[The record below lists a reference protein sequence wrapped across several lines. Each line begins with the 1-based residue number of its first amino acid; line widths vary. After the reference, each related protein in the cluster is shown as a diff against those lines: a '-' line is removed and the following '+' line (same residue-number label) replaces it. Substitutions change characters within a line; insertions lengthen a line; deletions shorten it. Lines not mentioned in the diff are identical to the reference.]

1 MTIKTIIIDDEQHA
15 RNLIRAY
22 LEPFN
27 EIEVI
32 TECQN
37 GFDGLKAIQEFN
49 PDLIFLDIQMPKI
62 TGFEML
68 ELLEKVPVVIF
79 STAYDQYAIKAFELN
94 AADYLLKPY
103 DENRFGKAVAKA
115 IERIGN
121 AADSALPV
129 KEIIDSHQ
137 EESGSL
143 DRIIVKTGNKIKVI
157 PVEKVEYIE
166 AYDDYVNIFTP
177 EGRFIKQQT
186 MGYYEKHLNSKE
198 FARVH
203 RSHIVRLNQIVQI
216 EPYEKDS
223 KVLVLRSGVKIKVS
237 RSGLKVL
244 KEKLGL

>member
-1 MTIKTIIIDDEQHA
+1 MTIKAIIIDDEQPA
-15 RNLIRAY
+15 RNLIRSY
-22 LEPFN
+22 LQPFK
-27 EIEVI
+27 EIDVV

-37 GFDGLKAIQEFN
+37 GFEGLKAIQEFN

-68 ELLEKVPVVIF
+68 ELLEQLPVVIF

-103 DENRFGKAVAKA
+103 EEERFGQAVSRAL
-115 IERIGN
+115 ERIE
-121 AADSALPV
+121 AAKDSVLPV
-129 KEIIDSHQ
+129 KEILDSHQ
-137 EESGSL
+137 TESGPI
-143 DRIIVKTGNKIKVI
+143 DRIVVKTGNKIKVI
-157 PVEKVEYIE
+157 PVEQVEYIE
-166 AYDDYVNIFTP
+166 AYDDYVNIYTS

-186 MGYYEKHLNSKE
+186 MGFYDKHLNAKE

-223 KVLVLRSGVKIKVS
+223 KVLILRSGVRIKVS

-244 KEKLGL
+244 KDKLGL